1 MATFMINGEILDIRE
16 QIGMH
21 FGKAIEAAEE
31 GGIVSLNLMLIMLQ
45 RMLQKMISN
54 SVWMVTQRVNS
65 RVTKFVR
72 NITTQ
77 DKSSL

>member
-31 GGIVSLNLMLIMLQ
+31 GGISRTIETLIDTGVFKKQ
-45 RMLQKMISN
+45 INGHVISN
-54 SVWMVTQRVNS
+54 EQN
-65 RVTKFVR
+65 
-72 NITTQ
+72 
-77 DKSSL
+77 LP